1 MLRSEDEF
9 WLWRGGQDVS
19 ANYEEDKNSVS
30 VFVGI
35 CESEERFEAYWD
47 DKALGYDFGFFCDE
61 DFAIIKFREPPLQ
74 QIDALFDDAGLF
86 DLAELKKQYPDG
98 LDRPYN
104 AVYVIGSLNYKGTV
118 SEFENE
124 DYEYFKFLGVFP
136 AKKW

>member
-47 DKALGYDFGFFCDE
+47 DKALGYDFGFF
-61 DFAIIKFREPPLQ
+61 ATRTL
-74 QIDALFDDAGLF
+74 
-86 DLAELKKQYPDG
+86 
-98 LDRPYN
+98 R
-104 AVYVIGSLNYKGTV
+104 S
-118 SEFENE
+118 
-124 DYEYFKFLGVFP
+124 
-136 AKKW
+136 